1 MELMSYCISN
11 KPETC
16 KTSINPIL
24 KWLKIHQY

>member
-16 KTSINPIL
+16 KASINPIL
-24 KWLKIHQY
+24 K